1 MKSRGNWEDPQLSGL
16 AAGGIL
22 TSHEKHRE
30 GCGLGW
36 GLSQVRDFKHRSSE
50 REASEPRVRHSSREL
65 SSQVAAPSIIVGK
78 SSTNCSLEINPPSLI
93 FMSTMP

>member
-1 MKSRGNWEDPQLSGL
+1 MRSRGNWEDPRVSGL

-30 GCGLGW
+30 GCGLGQ
-36 GLSQVRDFKHRSSE
+36 GLSRVRDFKHRSSE
-50 REASEPRVRHSSREL
+50 REASEPPVGHSSRGL
-65 SSQVAAPSIIVGK
+65 SGQVAAPSIIVEK
-78 SSTNCSLEINPPSLI
+78 SSTNCSLEINPPILI